1 MLKSDWLIVNSCI
14 SEHKV
19 YRKSVRYTETVL
31 QRLALSNVN
40 SDSLSYGGC
49 SPRIFTTIILV
60 ELSFYIYLYIWQ
72 LRAVFA
78 YLDARNGLDSEIEL
92 YAPMIDQ
99 FFYSKLIQIC
109 LRRMNCYVQY
119 NLNQNAFVRVK
130 TPFSLGF
137 SRNKARREGGG
148 PISVTRVKVEN
159 LHVTRVKVYKFELSQ
174 G

>member
-1 MLKSDWLIVNSCI
+1 MKFGWLIINSCI

-119 NLNQNAFVRVK
+119 NLKLECICSSKN
-130 TPFSLGF
+130 
-137 SRNKARREGGG
+137 
-148 PISVTRVKVEN
+148 PILIGLFQK
-159 LHVTRVKVYKFELSQ
+159 
-174 G
+174 